1 MQETGL
7 NSSRAVVNLNGD
19 WDRYVNDKMV
29 GTIRVPSSLR
39 PGGMY
44 TLRREFLLP
53 RLNQQRAILRFNA
66 INYYGRV
73 SLNGKEVGTTIPYV
87 PQEFDCT
94 AQAQEGRTTVEVLI
108 VDAGVGPNGLGKDE
122 VAFGTTGGWETY
134 GGIIRDACVEMR
146 SPSFVENVRFGYRFQ
161 GGLGQA
167 VCTPQLFV
175 SSQESGS
182 AECELT
188 LLYGGSEVA
197 HAKAPVE
204 LSAGKNPA
212 AELSFDVGD
221 IALWSPAEPNLYA
234 LHVSLKS
241 STSEDHWR
249 GTTGFRDIRIQG
261 RDFLLNG

>member
-1 MQETGL
+1 MQGTGL
-7 NSSRAVVNLNGD
+7 NSSRAAVNLNGD
-19 WDRYVNDKMV
+19 WERCVNDKLV

-73 SLNGKEVGTTIPYV
+73 SINGQELGTTIPYV
-87 PQEFDCT
+87 PEEFDCT
-94 AQAQEGRTTVEVLI
+94 GHAQEGRNTVEVLI

-134 GGIIRDACVEMR
+134 GGIIRNAYLEMR
-146 SPSFVENVRFGYRFQ
+146 SASFIENVRFGYRFQ
-161 GGLGQA
+161 GGLGKA
-167 VCTPQLFV
+167 VCTSQLFV
-175 SSQESGS
+175 SSKESGS

-188 LLYGGSEVA
+188 LHYGGSEVA

-204 LSAGKNPA
+204 LSAGKNTA
-212 AELSFDVGD
+212 AELSFDLND
-221 IALWSPAEPNLYA
+221 IALWSPAQPNLYT
-234 LHVSLKS
+234 LHV
-241 STSEDHWR
+241 
-249 GTTGFRDIRIQG
+249 
-261 RDFLLNG
+261 